1 MNELGN
7 AVANQVGSVQ
17 SDGGSAWIWQ
27 TQPAGNRND
36 RRVERLR
43 IASDGVITG
52 RGELRLTEGT
62 GAVSNGDEIGSLMF
76 TYPSNDNKN
85 AKIVALQNAGTS
97 GADLAFFTRTQ
108 GDGTNADGGT
118 EKLRINSDGRILVG
132 HNSARVI
139 STTVN
144 PYLQLE
150 GTQYNESAISVTRN
164 TNDAYGSYLILGK
177 SRATSNGGNAILQ
190 DNDIISEV
198 RFAGSDGNDMVNI
211 AAQIRVEVDGTPQTG
226 QMPGAMIF
234 YTNAGSTSAT
244 ERLRITSAG
253 TLIVKGD
260 DDQDNLSVTANNN
273 TEFAVHQDDTD
284 GEVSLRAQDP
294 SGSNNAKYMTFFTQ
308 ESGSAAAER
317 LRISV
322 EGYVTKPQHP
332 GFFAHMN
339 GGNQTTNANSVIP
352 FDQTHFNNGG
362 HFKTS
367 GTNAYKFVCPVHG
380 IYQFSGAMWM
390 KNQNTGAHAR
400 WQIRKNNSII
410 CQAGWHQ
417 NVNNNDF
424 YDHSAPA
431 TVTIECNANDTVYAY
446 ADYQIQYWR
455 GGSSHPHSY
464 FSGHLVG

>member
-1 MNELGN
+1 
-7 AVANQVGSVQ
+7 
-17 SDGGSAWIWQ
+17 
-27 TQPAGNRND
+27 
-36 RRVERLR
+36 
-43 IASDGVITG
+43 
-52 RGELRLTEGT
+52 
-62 GAVSNGDEIGSLMF
+62 
-76 TYPSNDNKN
+76 
-85 AKIVALQNAGTS
+85 
-97 GADLAFFTRTQ
+97 
-108 GDGTNADGGT
+108 
-118 EKLRINSDGRILVG
+118 
-132 HNSARVI
+132 
-139 STTVN
+139 
-144 PYLQLE
+144 
-150 GTQYNESAISVTRN
+150 
-164 TNDAYGSYLILGK
+164 
-177 SRATSNGGNAILQ
+177 
-190 DNDIISEV
+190 
-198 RFAGSDGNDMVNI
+198 
-211 AAQIRVEVDGTPQTG
+211 
-226 QMPGAMIF
+226 MIF
-234 YTNAGSTSAT
+234 YTNAGSTTAT